1 MRFLSN
7 VNEVR
12 TKTELVAYRKENERT
27 SQTVFF
33 SKIKNVSERTKQ
45 LWLVQNLLRQSAS
58 DLATFI
64 SAAVLLGT
72 MTTSQVDQ
80 STLVAGRQAIQGT
93 WRLDGRTDGRWRL
106 VALLMLGRHT
116 RASWWRTEPR
126 RNGSDDNR
134 RTPAALI
141 NYGRRSGVSRRP
153 AGFAL
158 TSAPCARINAE
169 HLLGTCPPPRC
180 KPDGRC

>member
-45 LWLVQNLLRQSAS
+45 LWLVQNFLRQSAS
-58 DLATFI
+58 DLATFS

-72 MTTSQVDQ
+72 MTTRQVDQ

-93 WRLDGRTDGRWRL
+93 WRLDGRTDGRTMAISGL
-106 VALLMLGRHT
+106 VNARSLHALPGGGQN
-116 RASWWRTEPR
+116 RAATAATTTGAPR
-126 RNGSDDNR
+126 RR
-134 RTPAALI
+134 
-141 NYGRRSGVSRRP
+141 
-153 AGFAL
+153 
-158 TSAPCARINAE
+158 
-169 HLLGTCPPPRC
+169 
-180 KPDGRC
+180 

>member
-45 LWLVQNLLRQSAS
+45 LWLVQNFLRQSAS
-58 DLATFI
+58 DVATFS

-80 STLVAGRQAIQGT
+80 STLVAGRQAIQET

-106 VALLMLGRHT
+106 VALLMLGRYT

-153 AGFAL
+153 ARFAL

-169 HLLGTCPPPRC
+169 HLLGTWPPTL
-180 KPDGRC
+180 

>member
-45 LWLVQNLLRQSAS
+45 LWLVQNVLRQSAS
-58 DLATFI
+58 DLATFS

-93 WRLDGRTDGRWRL
+93 WRLDGRTDGRTMAISGLVNAWSLHARFL
-106 VALLMLGRHT
+106 VAD
-116 RASWWRTEPR
+116 RTAPQRQR
-126 RNGSDDNR
+126 RQ
-134 RTPAALI
+134 PAHPGGA
-141 NYGRRSGVSRRP
+141 
-153 AGFAL
+153 
-158 TSAPCARINAE
+158 
-169 HLLGTCPPPRC
+169 
-180 KPDGRC
+180 D